1 MYTGFTPY
9 LEGVTG
15 VTRVSRV
22 RAHSANCPVSYTP
35 PLILYYAQTLC
46 VSCSTPFMYA
56 VSALNSRENS
66 EFWYVQR
73 PDMVPP
79 NVQILSRIQYHYTLC
94 QYYSWSFPQSLRV
107 SELRGWPPF
116 GHAAEF
122 RGARNGT
129 KRAFVTLCT
138 RTCYTLVT
146 PVTPS
151 KTGCTPFVYRPCYT
165 RTPFIS
171 KNRVYNL
178 MYPFFPYC
186 AVDFFTAQ
194 VDRFYDG
201 QKLL

>member
-66 EFWYVQR
+66 KFWYVQR
-73 PDMVPP
+73 PDIVPP
-79 NVQILSRIQYHYTLC
+79 NVQILSRIHYHYTLC

-122 RGARNGT
+122 RGQETGQNVLLWRCARE
-129 KRAFVTLCT
+129 
-138 RTCYTLVT
+138 LVT
-146 PVTPS
+146 PLLHPLHPPKQGVSPVCIRVVTPLHPIFQKILYWIFCS
-151 KTGCTPFVYRPCYT
+151 SSR
-165 RTPFIS
+165 
-171 KNRVYNL
+171 L
-178 MYPFFPYC
+178 C
-186 AVDFFTAQ
+186 ANI
-194 VDRFYDG
+194 
-201 QKLL
+201 L